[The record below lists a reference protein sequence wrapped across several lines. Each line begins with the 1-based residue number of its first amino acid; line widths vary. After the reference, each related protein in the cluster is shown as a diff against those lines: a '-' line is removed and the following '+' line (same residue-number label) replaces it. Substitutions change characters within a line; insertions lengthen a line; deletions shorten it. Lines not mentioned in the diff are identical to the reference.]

1 MKLFFLR
8 GLFYVEIIIAIQ
20 GYNGDQ
26 YVIFSIL
33 CKCILNIKYREK
45 IIFTL
50 GYKRQMNTLIII
62 VIGRI

>member
-20 GYNGDQ
+20 GYNDDQ

-45 IIFTL
+45 IIL
-50 GYKRQMNTLIII
+50 HLDISDK
-62 VIGRI
+62 